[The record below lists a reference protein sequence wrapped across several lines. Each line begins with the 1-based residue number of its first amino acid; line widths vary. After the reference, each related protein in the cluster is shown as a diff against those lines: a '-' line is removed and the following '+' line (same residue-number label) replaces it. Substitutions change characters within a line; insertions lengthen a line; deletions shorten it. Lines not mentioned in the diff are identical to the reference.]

1 MAKRENQKQK
11 LLRLLEIFITRT
23 DEERGITMSG
33 ILSALSD
40 YGIDAER
47 KSIYDDFKN
56 LEAVGFS
63 VVNLGGNPPEYTLAE
78 RIFEL
83 PELKLLVDAVQSS
96 RFITAEK
103 SKELIDK
110 LKGFAGGGSAR
121 ELDRQVVVEDRV
133 KTENIATL
141 YIVDAIHRA
150 INQKCQL
157 AFKYFDY
164 DINKKKVYRHS
175 GEKYTVSPKALMWS
189 DENYYLVAY
198 DERDGVVKNFRVDK
212 MERAAVTDTPHSLSA
227 DRYRLDPA
235 DYSRKIFGM
244 YGGKEEL
251 VTIEARERLAG
262 VIIDRFGK
270 GGSFFRT
277 PFGFRTSVKVMVSPT
292 FFAWVMSFG
301 ADMRILGPDKVRE
314 DFIAS
319 LEKIRDIYCEGQTDG
334 E

>member
-1 MAKRENQKQK
+1 
-11 LLRLLEIFITRT
+11 
-23 DEERGITMSG
+23 
-33 ILSALSD
+33 
-40 YGIDAER
+40 
-47 KSIYDDFKN
+47 
-56 LEAVGFS
+56 
-63 VVNLGGNPPEYTLAE
+63 
-78 RIFEL
+78 
-83 PELKLLVDAVQSS
+83 
-96 RFITAEK
+96 
-103 SKELIDK
+103 
-110 LKGFAGGGSAR
+110 
-121 ELDRQVVVEDRV
+121 
-133 KTENIATL
+133 
-141 YIVDAIHRA
+141 
-150 INQKCQL
+150 
-157 AFKYFDY
+157 
-164 DINKKKVYRHS
+164 
-175 GEKYTVSPKALMWS
+175 MWN
-189 DENYYLVAY
+189 DENYYLVAL
-198 DERDGVVKNFRVDK
+198 DESADIIKNFRVDK
-212 MERAAVTDTPHSLSA
+212 MESLSVG
-227 DRYRLDPA
+227 DTIKDDERIKKFNPA

>member
-110 LKGFAGGGSAR
+110 LKGFAGGGSA
-121 ELDRQVVVEDRV
+121 
-133 KTENIATL
+133 
-141 YIVDAIHRA
+141 
-150 INQKCQL
+150 
-157 AFKYFDY
+157 
-164 DINKKKVYRHS
+164 
-175 GEKYTVSPKALMWS
+175 G
-189 DENYYLVAY
+189 
-198 DERDGVVKNFRVDK
+198 
-212 MERAAVTDTPHSLSA
+212 
-227 DRYRLDPA
+227 
-235 DYSRKIFGM
+235 
-244 YGGKEEL
+244 
-251 VTIEARERLAG
+251 
-262 VIIDRFGK
+262 
-270 GGSFFRT
+270 
-277 PFGFRTSVKVMVSPT
+277 
-292 FFAWVMSFG
+292 
-301 ADMRILGPDKVRE
+301 
-314 DFIAS
+314 
-319 LEKIRDIYCEGQTDG
+319 
-334 E
+334 

>member
-1 MAKRENQKQK
+1 
-11 LLRLLEIFITRT
+11 
-23 DEERGITMSG
+23 
-33 ILSALSD
+33 
-40 YGIDAER
+40 
-47 KSIYDDFKN
+47 
-56 LEAVGFS
+56 
-63 VVNLGGNPPEYTLAE
+63 
-78 RIFEL
+78 
-83 PELKLLVDAVQSS
+83 
-96 RFITAEK
+96 
-103 SKELIDK
+103 
-110 LKGFAGGGSAR
+110 
-121 ELDRQVVVEDRV
+121 
-133 KTENIATL
+133 
-141 YIVDAIHRA
+141 
-150 INQKCQL
+150 
-157 AFKYFDY
+157 
-164 DINKKKVYRHS
+164 
-175 GEKYTVSPKALMWS
+175 MWS

-212 MERAAVTDTPHSLSA
+212 MERATVTDTPHSLSA